1 MGQTRTEKIIQ
12 RYAVGLEADQM
23 IRSGQTVWLQP
34 DHVLTHDNTAA
45 VIPKFNDL
53 GLMHIYNPNQPVI
66 ALDHNI
72 QDRTKKNLSK
82 YELIQSFAETKGL
95 TFFLQDA
102 VLGIKLWWRKDSLL
116 LEIFVWLPIVMQ
128 ICMEV

>member
-45 VIPKFNDL
+45 VIPKFDDL

-66 ALDHNI
+66 DLDHNI
-72 QDRTKKNLSK
+72 PVSYTHLKLPTK
-82 YELIQSFAETKGL
+82 A
-95 TFFLQDA
+95 
-102 VLGIKLWWRKDSLL
+102 
-116 LEIFVWLPIVMQ
+116 
-128 ICMEV
+128 